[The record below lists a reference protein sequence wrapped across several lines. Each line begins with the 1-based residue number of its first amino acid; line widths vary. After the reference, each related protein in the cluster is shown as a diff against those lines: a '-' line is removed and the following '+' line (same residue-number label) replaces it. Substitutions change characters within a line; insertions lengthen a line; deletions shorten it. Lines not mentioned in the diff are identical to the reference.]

1 MPSIAICCIKGNNVT
16 KELIINVAPTGV
28 EIALLEEKKLVELHN
43 EKADAS
49 FSVGDLYLGR
59 VKKLIP
65 GLNAAFV
72 DVGFEKD
79 AFLHYTDLS
88 PYARSIIKFTTQ
100 AMNVGGGAAFDFG
113 SFESEPEII
122 KTGKINE
129 VLGGKPNILVQILKE
144 PIAAK
149 GPRLSCEISLPGR
162 YVVLTP
168 FNEVVAVSKKI
179 HSSEERKRLHK
190 IVEAIKPK
198 NFGVIV
204 RTAAEGKTTSELHQD
219 LLELEATWKSI
230 QQNLNGAIAPA
241 KIMGEKDKTKSI
253 LRDLLNEDFNKVII
267 NDKNIYNDTRSY
279 IQKIAPDKED
289 IISYHN
295 NGVPVFDQYGITKQV
310 KSSFGKTVNL
320 NSGAYLIIEH
330 TEALHVIDVNSGYK
344 SISNNQEENA
354 LQTNMEA
361 AEEIARQLRLRD
373 IGGIIVIDFI
383 DMKLPDNK
391 KKLQEAMEAYMKSD
405 RAKHAV
411 LPVSKFGLMQ
421 ITRQRMR
428 PEVNINT
435 SEVCP
440 VCNGSGKINSTLL
453 LEDEIEKRLQYLVTH
468 SHKQLT
474 LVVNPIVYSHFTK
487 GLFTSIF
494 KRWKRRY
501 KSKLSIQKNNNYHLI
516 EFKFFDSNEEEI
528 KF

>member
-1 MPSIAICCIKGNNVT
+1 MN
-16 KELIINVAPTGV
+16 KELIINAAPQGV
-28 EIALLEEKKLVELHN
+28 EIALLEDKRLVELHS
-43 EKADAS
+43 EKSDAR
-49 FSVGDLYLGR
+49 FAVGDLYLGK

-88 PYARSIIKFTTQ
+88 PYAKSLLKFTSMGIQ
-100 AMNVGGGAAFDFG
+100 DKSESGLDF
-113 SFESEPEII
+113 SKFTIEPEIV

-162 YVVLTP
+162 FVVLTP
-168 FNEVVAVSKKI
+168 FNDIVAVSRKI
-179 HSSEERKRLHK
+179 HSSEERKRLQK
-190 IVEAIKPK
+190 IIEAIKTK

-204 RTAAEGKTTSELHQD
+204 RTAAEGKNTAELHED
-219 LLELEATWKSI
+219 LSALVETWKII
-230 QQNLNGAIAPA
+230 QKNLRGAAPPT
-241 KIMGEKDKTKSI
+241 KILSEQTKTTSI
-253 LRDLLNEDFNKVII
+253 LRDLLNEDFNKIVV
-267 NDKNIYNDTRSY
+267 NDRNIFNDTRTY
-279 IQKIAPDKED
+279 IQRIAPEKAD
-289 IISYHN
+289 IVSFYN
-295 NGVPVFDQYGITKQV
+295 NGSPIFDSFGITKQV

-344 SISNNQEENA
+344 SVGNNQEQNA
-354 LQTNMEA
+354 METNLEA

-373 IGGIIVIDFI
+373 LGGIIVADFI

-391 KKLQEAMEAYMKSD
+391 RRLMERMEEFMSTD

-411 LPVSKFGLMQ
+411 LPISKFGLMQ
-421 ITRQRMR
+421 ITRQRMK

-435 SEVCP
+435 QEVCP
-440 VCNGSGKINSTLL
+440 SCNGTGKISSTLL
-453 LEDEIEKRLQYLVTH
+453 LEDEIEKDLTYVITH
-468 SHKQLT
+468 KHSNLK
-474 LVVNPIVYSHFTK
+474 LVVHPIMYAYLSKGWLWSTK
-487 GLFTSIF
+487 IA
-494 KRWKRRY
+494 KWRK
-501 KSKLSIQKNNNYHLI
+501 KLKQKIKLEQDSNYHLT
-516 EFKFFDSNEEEI
+516 EYKFFDPHDEEI
-528 KF
+528 KL